1 VLELCSGG
9 SMADLLAVLA
19 EKAEKLSEDEIKAVV
34 SYWLMLLLFV
44 IIIVVLLLL
53 LLLLL

>member
-1 VLELCSGG
+1 
-9 SMADLLAVLA
+9 MADLLAVLA